1 MNKTWIT
8 LSLILFLMVN
18 GSANAFSGS
27 KHKGKGRHVKS
38 SHPKSYNDTK
48 SDSIYKSRLQA
59 LPFECEMFYNASV
72 KKYIELYTLRAKR
85 GTERTLGYASFY
97 FPIIDSI
104 FQAYGVPKEMKYIA
118 IIESSLNPRAVSKGV
133 AGMWQ
138 FTKGTGQKFGLTVN
152 GAVDER
158 RSIVESTIAVARYLK
173 LLDEMY
179 NDWRL
184 VLSAYNCGSGR
195 LNYAIRQAGSR
206 DFWKVYRYLPQYTK
220 NFVPA
225 FIGIAYAFNYYPEYD
240 IKPAP
245 CTLPSSMDTVTIS
258 RRLRLQQVAAILKVD
273 LSTLQNINPQYLQ
286 GVIPGSESK
295 PYALYIPSEYK
306 EKFIQLHDS
315 VYTYSI
321 PGKTLTSQQASFSN
335 ESSGGSGKIIHKV
348 RPGESLS
355 LIAKRN
361 KVTVNSIKRWNHL
374 AGDKIK
380 PGQRLVLF
388 K

>member
-8 LSLILFLMVN
+8 LSLILFLVVN
-18 GSANAFSGS
+18 GPANAFSGS

-48 SDSIYKSRLQA
+48 SDSIYKSKLQA

-72 KKYIELYTLRAKR
+72 RKYIELYTVRAKR
-85 GTERTLGYASFY
+85 GTERTLGYGSFY

-138 FTKGTGQKFGLTVN
+138 FTKGTGQKFGLTIN
-152 GAVDER
+152 GIVDER
-158 RSIVESTIAVARYLK
+158 RSIVESTIAVAKYLK
-173 LLDEMY
+173 LLNEMY
-179 NDWRL
+179 DDWLL

-206 DFWKVYRYLPQYTK
+206 DFWKVYRYLPSVTR

-225 FIGIAYAFNYYPEYD
+225 FMGIAYAFNYYPEYD
-240 IKPAP
+240 IKPTP
-245 CTLPSSMDTVTIS
+245 CGLPSAIDTVTIS
-258 RRLRLQQVAAILKVD
+258 RRLRLQQVAAILKAD
-273 LSTLQNINPQYLQ
+273 LNTLRNINPQYLQ
-286 GVIPGSESK
+286 GIIPGSESK
-295 PYALYIPSEYK
+295 TYALYIPSEYK
-306 EKFIQLHDS
+306 EKFIQCQDS
-315 VYTYSI
+315 VYTYSVTA
-321 PGKTLTSQQASFSN
+321 GTVTDQNVSLSN
-335 ESSGGSGKIIHKV
+335 APSNVSGKVIHKV

-361 KVTVNSIKRWNHL
+361 KVTVNNIKRWNHL
-374 AGDKIK
+374 SSDKIK